1 MGAARLV
8 TAMRRVVA
16 GAAAGALCLGVAA
29 SAGAS
34 PEHRPPEPAP
44 AETAVP
50 DTGEPVLVLPSPA
63 RELVPYR
70 AGSAPVLPDLS
81 AHPGAGPLLRG
92 LNPDGPL
99 GIPGTVMNAYQH
111 AADLMAQIQ
120 PTCQIPWNLLAGIG
134 KVESGH
140 ARDGRVDAAGTTTE
154 RIYGPVLD
162 GHLPGNAVITDTDAG
177 RLDGH
182 PDYDRAVGPMQ
193 FLPGTW
199 AIYGADGNA
208 DGIADPHNIYDAAFS
223 AARLLCASGENLA
236 DIEQATGAILRYN
249 NSMAYVRNV
258 QAWAIGYAEGAL
270 PIESDLP
277 PIGEGE
283 LGAHPDPDREPV
295 EAPDDLPPPPEEP
308 EPEEWE
314 ILRGVFVPAP
324 EEICMI
330 DCPPP
335 AP

>member
-1 MGAARLV
+1 MGASRLV
-8 TAMRRVVA
+8 TGMRRVIA

-34 PEHRPPEPAP
+34 PEDTAPEPAP
-44 AETAVP
+44 AEVAAP
-50 DTGEPVLVLPSPA
+50 DAGEPVLVLPSAA

-70 AGSAPVLPDLS
+70 AASAPVLPDLS

-92 LNPDGPL
+92 LIPDGPL

-120 PTCQIPWNLLAGIG
+120 PSCEIPWYLLAGIG

-140 ARDGRVDAAGTTTE
+140 ARDGQVDAAGTTPQ

-162 GHLPGNAVITDTDAG
+162 GHLPGNAVIPDTDGGA
-177 RLDGH
+177 LDGH
-182 PDYDRAVGPMQ
+182 TEYDRAVGPMQ

-199 AIYGADGNA
+199 AVYGADGNA
-208 DGIADPHNIYDAAFS
+208 DGVADPHNVYDASFA

-236 DIEQATGAILRYN
+236 DVEQATGAILRYN

-270 PIESDLP
+270 PVESELP
-277 PIGEGE
+277 PIGDEDR
-283 LGAHPDPDREPV
+283 GAHPDPELEP
-295 EAPDDLPPPPEEP
+295 APTPDDLPPPEEP
-308 EPEEWE
+308 EADEWE
-314 ILRGVFVPAP
+314 ILPGVFVPTP
-324 EEICMI
+324 EEICLI